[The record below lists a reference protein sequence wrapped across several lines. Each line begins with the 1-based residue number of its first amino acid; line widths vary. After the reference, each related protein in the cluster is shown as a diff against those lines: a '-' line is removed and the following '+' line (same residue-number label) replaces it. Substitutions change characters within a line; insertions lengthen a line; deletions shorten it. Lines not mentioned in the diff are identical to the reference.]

1 MSTTTK
7 PRPTGVTIIAILNI
21 ISGIIMLLGG
31 IGLAA
36 IGSILPTLTTVD
48 PNAGGQMALAGLLG
62 VGGVAVGGILIILGI
77 ISFIVAWGLLKGKS
91 WAWTVT
97 VVLSVISI
105 VMGIIS
111 LVGGNFGSVVNIIIA
126 GIIIYYL
133 YRPHVKAYFGKGVKD
148 LVQRRGAGRMSCPPL
163 I

>member
-1 MSTTTK
+1 LSTTTT

-36 IGSILPTLTTVD
+36 IGSILPTITTVD
-48 PNAGGQMALAGLLG
+48 PSAGGQMALAGLLG
-62 VGGVAVGGILIILGI
+62 AGGIAVGGILIILGI

-97 VVLSVISI
+97 VILSVISI
-105 VMGIIS
+105 VIGIIS
-111 LVGGNFGSVVNIIIA
+111 LVGGNFGSIINIIIA

-133 YRPHVKAYFGKGVKD
+133 YRPHVKAYFGKSVKN
-148 LVQRRGAGRMSCPPL
+148 LV
-163 I
+163 

>member
-1 MSTTTK
+1 MPVSTTTK

-62 VGGVAVGGILIILGI
+62 VGGVAIGGILIILGI

-111 LVGGNFGSVVNIIIA
+111 LVGGNFGSIVNIIIA

-133 YRPHVKAYFGKGVKD
+133 YRPHVKAYFGKSVKD
-148 LVQRRGAGRMSCPPL
+148 LV
-163 I
+163 